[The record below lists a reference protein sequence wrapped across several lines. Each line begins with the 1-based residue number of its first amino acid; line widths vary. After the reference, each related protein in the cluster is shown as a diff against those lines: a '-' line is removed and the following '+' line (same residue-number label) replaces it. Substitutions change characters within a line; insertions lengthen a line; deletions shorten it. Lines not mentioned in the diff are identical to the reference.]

1 MLAPI
6 AGQARYVVSV
16 LKSIGYRAHLKPTG
30 PPLAY
35 YKQVSDSRLNIQ
47 MGYMNWAAD
56 YPSAAAFIAP
66 LLSCDAFKPAAPLQ
80 NTNYS
85 GFCDHSIDAQMK
97 QAADAQVDDPPAAT
111 KLWPQVERSILAQAP
126 LLPVYN
132 RSDVDFVSKRVGNYQ
147 YNPQW
152 YVLLDQLWVK

>member
-1 MLAPI
+1 
-6 AGQARYVVSV
+6 
-16 LKSIGYRAHLKPTG
+16 
-30 PPLAY
+30 
-35 YKQVSDSRLNIQ
+35 

-56 YPSAAAFIAP
+56 YPSAAAFIPP
-66 LLSCDAFKPAAPLQ
+66 LLSCDAFKPASPVQ

-85 GFCDHSIDAQMK
+85 GFCDHSIDAQMIH
-97 QAADAQVDDPPAAT
+97 AAALQVDDPAAAT
-111 KLWPQVERSILAQAP
+111 KLWQRVERSILAQAP